1 MSTIYMTKEVNVD
14 TDVEVEIEL
23 EMHEVVDGNEEE
35 VIEYLLGNGYRDEV
49 IDAVEDDI
57 IDNDKFIERV
67 KTRHN
72 LLTEEEAK
80 EKFHVEQSERGK
92 FYFGSNIAFR
102 DNENGVIADTFK
114 LHDDR
119 YAVRIRDMHG
129 GGYFVADEATAVR
142 LLSLFPPPTGE

>member
-1 MSTIYMTKEVNVD
+1 MSIYLTKEVSVD
-14 TDVEVEIEL
+14 TEVEVEL
-23 EMHEVVDGNEEE
+23 DLDLDEVIDGNEED
-35 VIEYLLGNGYRDEV
+35 ILEYLLNSGFHDSV
-49 IDAVEDDI
+49 VDAVEDDI